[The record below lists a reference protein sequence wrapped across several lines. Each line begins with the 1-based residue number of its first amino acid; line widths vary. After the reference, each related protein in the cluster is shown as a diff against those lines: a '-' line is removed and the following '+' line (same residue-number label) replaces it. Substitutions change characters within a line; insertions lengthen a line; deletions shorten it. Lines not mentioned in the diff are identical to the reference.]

1 MDVTKKGIIF
11 AHKYENGNIIMKQ
24 KTLGMLVAILFFCGI
39 LSVGAQTENKK
50 KDSAY
55 FNMFGLP
62 NPCVYLPAPPDTAS
76 LFFVDDFQQFLWGKS
91 IRDTPRGQ
99 QASWESLYGAD
110 RMATVFSEA
119 MGMTISKEATPAIY
133 RFIKRVGE
141 TCNQATSMAK
151 RRYMRVRPFARLNE
165 HVSSQFDDEKDLR
178 RNGSYPSGHTAFGWG
193 SALAM
198 VEVAPE
204 LQDTILRRGFEYGQS
219 RIIVGAHWQSD
230 VDAGRLAA
238 SAAFA
243 RIHTSPEYEEDLEEA
258 REEYRRIKGIK
269 SKKVEVGY
277 PKGEKVLDAPID
289 TASYRYFGDVIYYWQ
304 AKQERGTSRGKQAL
318 TDAACEVKD
327 FLDCYTPCVGMTLSE
342 KETPAIAALVKK
354 TFEELCNTATQL
366 KSTGFRTRPFARFG
380 ESSAIPEQNEH
391 YSTSS
396 SYPSAHS
403 ILGWGVALTLV
414 EVMPNYQ
421 NAILE
426 RGFEYGRSRAI
437 LGFHHASDVQAG
449 RLAAAYTFA
458 RLHIDAEFQ
467 KLMVAAKQEYDKM
480 KDKVAAPVMN
490 VSPNSSEGFVN
501 LTDAVPDAIL
511 EIRYYSTYNFVGTR
525 IDGYEEPTALLT
537 RRAADSLRA
546 VSNDLKAQGYRLK
559 IYDAYR
565 PQCAVDHFMRWAAE
579 VTDTLMK
586 SYFYPDLDK
595 KVLFPQGY
603 IAERSG
609 HTRGSTLDLTL
620 FDMKTEKELDMGGT
634 FDWFGPESH
643 PDFCGNPE
651 NLNFTADNHKSPA
664 NRTITPEQFR
674 NRMVLRQAMMRHG
687 FKPFDTEWWHFTL
700 ANEPYP
706 DTYFTFPVKRL
717 K

>member
-243 RIHTSPEYEEDLEEA
+243 RIHTSPEYEEDLEDA

-396 SYPSAHS
+396 SYPSTHS

-414 EVMPNYQ
+414 EVMPNCQ

-480 KDKVAAPVMN
+480 KDKVAASVMN